1 MESIVP
7 PLSPAVW
14 EATPPESQALI
25 VALQAEVSELRTRL
39 GQDSSNSSRPP
50 SSDLPQASAKAKAQR
65 QRTPSERKRGGQ
77 PGHSGRFRAVLPL
90 EQVTHVVVV
99 APDACRLCGQTF
111 PLRWRVVQPARGGI
125 RWWTWRCSP
134 SR

>member
-7 PLSPAVW
+7 PPAPAVW

-25 VALQAEVSELRTRL
+25 VALQAEVAELRTRL
-39 GQDSSNSSRPP
+39 GQDSSNSFRPP
-50 SSDLPQASAKAKAQR
+50 SSDLPHAAAKAKAQR

-77 PGHSGRFRAVLPL
+77 PGHSGRFRALLPL

-99 APDACRLCGQTF
+99 APDACRHCGQTF
-111 PLRWRVVQPARGGI
+111 SLAVARRPAARGGI